1 LYSPGKDWTLLPRFN
16 IYPNYSQ
23 LRLAKAPKLI
33 AAITI
38 DEKSKVKAKKIPFR
52 RWDAAE
58 KFVRE
63 KVRAVLKAK
72 HLIAVHWNE
81 IEDGVYATEE
91 ECRKE
96 IERVW
101 VAESTTTDDLQNL
114 VRTLKVSRLLQ
125 SRTEPKPEPIHYQ
138 SRPIAESMSIAASK
152 WLSKMMM
159 KRDKPRGALK
169 NRQIVIEAE
178 VGGEQVKEWSWS
190 DNTQEE
196 TWEDLG
202 IYKHHAEISWDE
214 ICYREKPSVKAV
226 TSFQPSRLRWSLTV
240 CEE

>member
-1 LYSPGKDWTLLPRFN
+1 MLLPDFN
-16 IYPNYSQ
+16 TCPNHSQ
-23 LRLAKAPKLI
+23 LRLTKAPKLI

-38 DEKSKVKAKKIPFR
+38 DEKTKDKAKKIPFR
-52 RWDAAE
+52 RWEAAE
-58 KFVRE
+58 KFVGE

-81 IEDGVYATEE
+81 IEDEVYATEE

-114 VRTLKVSRLLQ
+114 VRTIRVSRLLQ
-125 SRTEPKPEPIHYQ
+125 SRIEPKPQPIHYK
-138 SRPIAESMSIAASK
+138 SRPVAESMSIAASR

-169 NRQIVIEAE
+169 NRQMVIKAE
-178 VGGEQVKEWSWS
+178 LGGEGVKEWSWN
-190 DNTQEE
+190 DETEEE

-202 IYKHHAEISWDE
+202 ICKHHTEMSWDE
-214 ICYREKPSVKAV
+214 ICYREKASVKAV
-226 TSFQPSRLRWSLTV
+226 TSFQPSRLRWSLTIS
-240 CEE
+240 EE